1 MSVSVSYCISVYLF
15 TAPVYIQTPPPP
27 MVLANIG
34 DVFTITCTAIGVPTP
49 EVVWRLNWGHLPSK
63 CSATSVGGVGT
74 LTCPD
79 IQVPIFAISVLC
91 VAR

>member
-1 MSVSVSYCISVYLF
+1 
-15 TAPVYIQTPPPP
+15 

-63 CSATSVGGVGT
+63 CTVTSVGGVGT

-79 IQVPIFAISVLC
+79 IQVLIFAISVLC
-91 VAR
+91 VMH